1 MVRSSFA
8 CSSYNKNGIS
18 SSLLSFRMFTVS
30 WTGATK
36 RCKGRAHHLNL
47 LVTETRF
54 GEHDLLKRHSSIRA
68 FSLQACFFFFLQ
80 WKKPLY

>member
-1 MVRSSFA
+1 
-8 CSSYNKNGIS
+8 
-18 SSLLSFRMFTVS
+18 MFTVS

-54 GEHDLLKRHSSIRA
+54 GEHDLLKRHSSIHA
-68 FSLQACFFFFLQ
+68 FSLQACFFFLFAMEKTTLLSNTSRVHTTV
-80 WKKPLY
+80 PGLV